1 MYPHVRLYEL
11 SKEDGLSLLASFLE
25 QLSSI
30 PATRA
35 IVLVNAEES
44 YDLDTGD
51 VTVNDRDSPV
61 PIVVMKRKAG
71 ESLVK
76 LVKRHDREVE
86 VAIEGESVC
95 EGGSEVGKEKGKSKK
110 SRGEKGVYT
119 CTLYMYVHNMK
130 CVHLHIHVYITS
142 LHMYLHVQCTCV

>member
-1 MYPHVRLYEL
+1 M
-11 SKEDGLSLLASFLE
+11 
-25 QLSSI
+25 
-30 PATRA
+30 
-35 IVLVNAEES
+35 EES

-95 EGGSEVGKEKGKSKK
+95 EASGSEVGKEKGKSKK
-110 SRGEKGVYT
+110 SRGEKGIDIIYR
-119 CTLYMYVHNMK
+119 
-130 CVHLHIHVYITS
+130 
-142 LHMYLHVQCTCV
+142 CTCMYIII